1 MKMQNRSSKK
11 HLMFLALAFLLA
23 TTPFRVGVVSTQS
36 PPPIP
41 HQISDTQK
49 ARELQCLA
57 KNIYFESRGEPF
69 HGKIAVAQVTLNRV
83 QHDTNFKS
91 TICGVVYENKQFS
104 WTDSKPTV
112 KDKQAWQEA
121 LVIANAVVAG
131 TLRIPD
137 FNALYFHTKQVKPV
151 WRKTKKIVR
160 VIGNHIFYA

>member
-1 MKMQNRSSKK
+1 MRIKLKNC
-11 HLMFLALAFLLA
+11 LINLALASLLA
-23 TTPFRVGVVSTQS
+23 TTSFRAGVVSIPSQLH
-36 PPPIP
+36 IP

-49 ARELQCLA
+49 HRELQCLA

-104 WTDSKPTV
+104 WTDSKLSV
-112 KDKQAWQEA
+112 KDKEAWNES
-121 LVIANAVVAG
+121 VKIAQAVVAG
-131 TLRIPD
+131 TLRLPNFD
-137 FNALYFHTKQVKPV
+137 ALYFHTKQVYPH
-151 WRKTKKIVR
+151 WRKSKKIVR